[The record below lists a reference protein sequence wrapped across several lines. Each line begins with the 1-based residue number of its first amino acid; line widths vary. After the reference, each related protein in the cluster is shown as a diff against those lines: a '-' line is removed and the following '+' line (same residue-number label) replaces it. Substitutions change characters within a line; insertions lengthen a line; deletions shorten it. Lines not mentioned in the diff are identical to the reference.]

1 MKHSKILILLALLC
15 SVLPAAAA
23 PKDDLRQVQRAIGES
38 NRKLQQQ
45 QSEQRQLQSNI
56 RQTQSELDTVRRELD
71 RLTRSRQTAWREL
84 QAMQAKLDSL
94 QTRIQNTQ
102 AQAARLLNS
111 RYRNQQPNAVTL
123 FLQNADP
130 QQKGRHLEYLR
141 HLNQANA
148 QALTQLQHN
157 RQELKQQQDS
167 INEQLKRLDALKRQ
181 QQTTAARLGRQQ
193 QQQQRQQQSLEQDI
207 SRETAKLQ
215 TLRQNESRLNGLIA
229 SLSRRSA
236 QRQEAERQ
244 RRAQILRQRRQQQA
258 QQAQN
263 GNKPTPRQQRLPE
276 SEHNGSNQSDL
287 RPNETRH
294 TPPEQPDTPNR
305 NTLTAEDLA
314 LEAPEAQEPQS
325 HGFSRM
331 QGRLQRPASGSI
343 SGRFGQA
350 RPGGGT
356 WKGLFISTPPTAV
369 RSIAEGEVAYAAP
382 LQGYGNTVI
391 IDHGDG
397 YLSIYTGL
405 SQISAGTGS
414 RVSARQTIGRS
425 GSLPDGENGLYFEIR
440 YRNQAMNPASW
451 VN

>member
-1 MKHSKILILLALLC
+1 MKHSKILILFALLC
-15 SVLPAAAA
+15 SALPAVAA

-111 RYRNQQPNAVTL
+111 RYRNHQPNAVTL

-148 QALTQLQHN
+148 QALSQLQHN

-229 SLSRRSA
+229 RLSRRSA

-244 RRAQILRQRRQQQA
+244 RRAQALRQRRQQQA

-263 GNKPTPRQQRLPE
+263 GNQPTPRPHRLPE
-276 SEHNGSNQSDL
+276 SE
-287 RPNETRH
+287 RNEARQH
-294 TPPEQPDTPNR
+294 DTPTPENTNR

-314 LEAPEAQEPQS
+314 LESPETQEPQS
-325 HGFSRM
+325 QGFSRM

-343 SGRFGQA
+343 NGRFGQA

-391 IDHGDG
+391 VDHGSG

-405 SQISAGTGS
+405 SQISAGAGS

>member
-1 MKHSKILILLALLC
+1 MKHSKILIFLALLC
-15 SVLPAAAA
+15 SALPAAAA
-23 PKDDLRQVQRAIGES
+23 PKDDLRQVQHAIGES

-148 QALTQLQHN
+148 QALSQLQRN

-236 QRQEAERQ
+236 QRQEAERL
-244 RRAQILRQRRQQQA
+244 RRAQALRQRRQQQA

-263 GNKPTPRQQRLPE
+263 GNPPAPRLHRLPE
-276 SEHNGSNQSDL
+276 SE
-287 RPNETRH
+287 RNEARQH
-294 TPPEQPDTPNR
+294 DTPTPENPNR

-314 LEAPEAQEPQS
+314 LEAPEVQEPQS
-325 HGFSRM
+325 QGFSRM

-391 IDHGDG
+391 VDHGSG

-405 SQISAGTGS
+405 SQISAGAGS

>member
-157 RQELKQQQDS
+157 RQELKQQQDR
-167 INEQLKRLDALKRQ
+167 INEQLKRLDALK
-181 QQTTAARLGRQQ
+181 
-193 QQQQRQQQSLEQDI
+193 RQQQSLEQDI

-244 RRAQILRQRRQQQA
+244 RRAQALRQHRQQQA

-263 GNKPTPRQQRLPE
+263 GNQPAPRPHRPPE
-276 SEHNGSNQSDL
+276 SE
-287 RPNETRH
+287 RNEARQH
-294 TPPEQPDTPNR
+294 DTPTPENPNR

-325 HGFSRM
+325 QGFSRM
-331 QGRLQRPASGSI
+331 HGRLQRPASGSI

-391 IDHGDG
+391 VDHGSG

-405 SQISAGTGS
+405 SQISAGAGS

>member
-1 MKHSKILILLALLC
+1 MNPSKILILLALLC
-15 SVLPAAAA
+15 SVLPTAAA

-258 QQAQN
+258 QN
-263 GNKPTPRQQRLPE
+263 GNKPTPRPQRLPE
-276 SEHNGSNQSDL
+276 SE
-287 RPNETRH
+287 RNEVRQHDTT
-294 TPPEQPDTPNR
+294 TPENPNR

-314 LEAPEAQEPQS
+314 LEAPEAQEPQN

-391 IDHGDG
+391 VDHGSG

-405 SQISAGTGS
+405 SQISAGAGS

>member
-15 SVLPAAAA
+15 STLPAAAA

-141 HLNQANA
+141 HLNQANT

-181 QQTTAARLGRQQ
+181 QQTAAARLGRQQ

-244 RRAQILRQRRQQQA
+244 RRAQALRQRRQQQA

-276 SEHNGSNQSDL
+276 SE
-287 RPNETRH
+287 RNEVRQH
-294 TPPEQPDTPNR
+294 DTPIPENPNR

-314 LEAPEAQEPQS
+314 LEAPEVQEPQS
-325 HGFSRM
+325 QGFSRM

-391 IDHGDG
+391 VDHGSG

-405 SQISAGTGS
+405 SQISAGAGS

>member
-15 SVLPAAAA
+15 SAMPAAAA

-244 RRAQILRQRRQQQA
+244 RRAQALRQRRQQQA

-263 GNKPTPRQQRLPE
+263 GNKPAPRPQRLPE
-276 SEHNGSNQSDL
+276 SE
-287 RPNETRH
+287 RNEARQH
-294 TPPEQPDTPNR
+294 DTPTPENPNR

-391 IDHGDG
+391 VDHGSG

-405 SQISAGTGS
+405 SQISAGAGS

>member
-1 MKHSKILILLALLC
+1 MKPSKILILLTLLC
-15 SVLPAAAA
+15 SALPAAAA

-263 GNKPTPRQQRLPE
+263 SNKPAPRSQRLPE
-276 SEHNGSNQSDL
+276 NEHNGSNPSDL
-287 RPNETRH
+287 RPNET
-294 TPPEQPDTPNR
+294 PPPPPQQPGPPHPQNPPAQDHARKT
-305 NTLTAEDLA
+305 
-314 LEAPEAQEPQS
+314 PEAQEPQS

-331 QGRLQRPASGSI
+331 QGRLQRPAGGSI

-405 SQISAGTGS
+405 SQISAGAGS

>member
-15 SVLPAAAA
+15 STLPAAAA

-141 HLNQANA
+141 HLNQANT

-244 RRAQILRQRRQQQA
+244 RRAQALRQRRQQQA

-276 SEHNGSNQSDL
+276 SE
-287 RPNETRH
+287 RNEVRQH
-294 TPPEQPDTPNR
+294 DTPIPENPNR

-314 LEAPEAQEPQS
+314 LEAPEVQEPQS
-325 HGFSRM
+325 QGFSRM

-391 IDHGDG
+391 VDHGSG

-405 SQISAGTGS
+405 SQISAGAGS

>member
-15 SVLPAAAA
+15 SALPAAAA

-148 QALTQLQHN
+148 EALTQLQHN

-244 RRAQILRQRRQQQA
+244 RRAQAMRQRRQQQA

-276 SEHNGSNQSDL
+276 SE
-287 RPNETRH
+287 RNEARQH
-294 TPPEQPDTPNR
+294 DTPTPENPNR

-314 LEAPEAQEPQS
+314 LEAPEAQEPQN

-391 IDHGDG
+391 IDHGSG

-405 SQISAGTGS
+405 SQISAGAGS

>member
-1 MKHSKILILLALLC
+1 MKHKILILLALLC
-15 SVLPAAAA
+15 SALPAAAA

-244 RRAQILRQRRQQQA
+244 RRAQALRQRRQQQA

-263 GNKPTPRQQRLPE
+263 GNPPAPRSQRLPE
-276 SEHNGSNQSDL
+276 SE
-287 RPNETRH
+287 RNEARQH
-294 TPPEQPDTPNR
+294 D
-305 NTLTAEDLA
+305 TLTAEDLA
-314 LEAPEAQEPQS
+314 LEAPEVQEPQS
-325 HGFSRM
+325 QGFSRM

-405 SQISAGTGS
+405 SQISAGAGS

>member
-148 QALTQLQHN
+148 QALSQLQHN

-244 RRAQILRQRRQQQA
+244 RRAQALRQRRQQQA

-263 GNKPTPRQQRLPE
+263 GNQPAPRPHRPPE
-276 SEHNGSNQSDL
+276 SERSEPRQNERNEARQHN
-287 RPNETRH
+287 
-294 TPPEQPDTPNR
+294 TPTPENPNR

-314 LEAPEAQEPQS
+314 LEAPEVQEPQS
-325 HGFSRM
+325 QGFSRM

-356 WKGLFISTPPTAV
+356 WKGLFISPPPTAV

-391 IDHGDG
+391 VDHGSG

-405 SQISAGTGS
+405 SQISAGAGS

>member
-15 SVLPAAAA
+15 SALPAAAA

-244 RRAQILRQRRQQQA
+244 RRAQALRQRRQQQV

-263 GNKPTPRQQRLPE
+263 GNKPAPRPQRLPE
-276 SEHNGSNQSDL
+276 SE
-287 RPNETRH
+287 RNEARQH
-294 TPPEQPDTPNR
+294 DTPTPENPNR
-305 NTLTAEDLA
+305 NTLTAEDLT

-391 IDHGDG
+391 IDHGSG

-405 SQISAGTGS
+405 SQISASAGS

-440 YRNQAMNPASW
+440 YRNQAMNPTSW

>member
-15 SVLPAAAA
+15 SALPAAAA

-56 RQTQSELDTVRRELD
+56 RQTQNELDTVRRELD

-148 QALTQLQHN
+148 QALSQLQHN

-229 SLSRRSA
+229 NLSRRSA

-244 RRAQILRQRRQQQA
+244 RRAQALRQRRQQQA

-263 GNKPTPRQQRLPE
+263 GNQPAPRSQRLPE
-276 SEHNGSNQSDL
+276 SE
-287 RPNETRH
+287 RNEASQH
-294 TPPEQPDTPNR
+294 DTPTPENPNC

-314 LEAPEAQEPQS
+314 LEAPEVQEPQS
-325 HGFSRM
+325 QGFSRM

-391 IDHGDG
+391 IDHGSG

-405 SQISAGTGS
+405 SQISAGAGS

>member
-1 MKHSKILILLALLC
+1 MKHSQILILLALLC
-15 SVLPAAAA
+15 SALPAVAA

-148 QALTQLQHN
+148 QALSQLQHN

-244 RRAQILRQRRQQQA
+244 RRAQALRQRRQQQA

-263 GNKPTPRQQRLPE
+263 GNPPTPRPHRLPE
-276 SEHNGSNQSDL
+276 SE
-287 RPNETRH
+287 RNEARQH
-294 TPPEQPDTPNR
+294 DTPTPENPNR

-314 LEAPEAQEPQS
+314 LEAPEVQEPQS
-325 HGFSRM
+325 QGFSRM

-391 IDHGDG
+391 VDHGSG

-405 SQISAGTGS
+405 SQISAGAGS

>member
-71 RLTRSRQTAWREL
+71 RLTRNRQTAWREL
-84 QAMQAKLDSL
+84 QAMQTKLDSL

-111 RYRNQQPNAVTL
+111 RYRNHQPNAVTL

-148 QALTQLQHN
+148 QALSQLQHN

-167 INEQLKRLDALKRQ
+167 INEQLKRLDTLKRQ

-215 TLRQNESRLNGLIA
+215 TLRQNESRLNSLIA

-258 QQAQN
+258 QN
-263 GNKPTPRQQRLPE
+263 SNKPAPRSQRLPE
-276 SEHNGSNQSDL
+276 NEHNGSNPSDL
-287 RPNETRH
+287 RPNETRPA
-294 TPPEQPDTPNR
+294 PPEQPDTPNR

-331 QGRLQRPASGSI
+331 QGRLQRPAGGSI

-391 IDHGDG
+391 IDHGSG

>member
-148 QALTQLQHN
+148 QALSQLQHN

-229 SLSRRSA
+229 NLSRRSA

-244 RRAQILRQRRQQQA
+244 RRQQQA

-263 GNKPTPRQQRLPE
+263 GNPPAPRPHRLPE
-276 SEHNGSNQSDL
+276 SE
-287 RPNETRH
+287 RNEARQH
-294 TPPEQPDTPNR
+294 DTPTPENPNR

-314 LEAPEAQEPQS
+314 LEAPEVQEVQEPQS
-325 HGFSRM
+325 QGFSRM

-391 IDHGDG
+391 IDHGSG

-405 SQISAGTGS
+405 SQISAGAGS

>member
-15 SVLPAAAA
+15 SALPAAAA

-244 RRAQILRQRRQQQA
+244 RRAQALRQRRQQQA

-276 SEHNGSNQSDL
+276 SE
-287 RPNETRH
+287 RNEARQH
-294 TPPEQPDTPNR
+294 DTPTPENPNR

-382 LQGYGNTVI
+382 LQGYGNTI
-391 IDHGDG
+391 IVDHGSG

-405 SQISAGTGS
+405 SQISAGAGS

>member
-15 SVLPAAAA
+15 STLPAAAA

-148 QALTQLQHN
+148 QALTQLHHN

-181 QQTTAARLGRQQ
+181 QKSTASRLGRQQ
-193 QQQQRQQQSLEQDI
+193 HQEQRQQQSLEQDI

-236 QRQEAERQ
+236 QRQEAEHQ
-244 RRAQILRQRRQQQA
+244 RRAQALRQRRQQQA

-263 GNKPTPRQQRLPE
+263 SNKPTPRPQRLPE
-276 SEHNGSNQSDL
+276 SE
-287 RPNETRH
+287 RNEARQH
-294 TPPEQPDTPNR
+294 DTPTPENPNR

-391 IDHGDG
+391 VDHGSG

-405 SQISAGTGS
+405 SQISAGAGS

>member
-1 MKHSKILILLALLC
+1 MKHKILILLALLC
-15 SVLPAAAA
+15 SILPAAAA

-148 QALTQLQHN
+148 QALSQLQHN

-244 RRAQILRQRRQQQA
+244 RRAQALRQRRQQQA
-258 QQAQN
+258 QQAPN
-263 GNKPTPRQQRLPE
+263 GNKPTPRQHRLPE
-276 SEHNGSNQSDL
+276 SE
-287 RPNETRH
+287 RNEARQH
-294 TPPEQPDTPNR
+294 DTPTPENPNR

-391 IDHGDG
+391 VDHGSG

-405 SQISAGTGS
+405 SQISAGAGS

-440 YRNQAMNPASW
+440 YRNQAMNPTSW

>member
-94 QTRIQNTQ
+94 QTRIQSTQ

-111 RYRNQQPNAVTL
+111 RYRNHQPNAVTL

-148 QALTQLQHN
+148 QALSQLQHN

-167 INEQLKRLDALKRQ
+167 INEQLKRLDTLKRQ

-236 QRQEAERQ
+236 QRQETERQ
-244 RRAQILRQRRQQQA
+244 RRAQALRQRRQQQA

-263 GNKPTPRQQRLPE
+263 SNKPAPRSQRLPE
-276 SEHNGSNQSDL
+276 NEHNGSNPSDL
-287 RPNETRH
+287 RPNETRPA
-294 TPPEQPDTPNR
+294 PPEQPDTPNR

-314 LEAPEAQEPQS
+314 LKAPEAQEPQS

-331 QGRLQRPASGSI
+331 QGRLQRPAGGSI

-405 SQISAGTGS
+405 SQISAGAGS

>member
-15 SVLPAAAA
+15 SALPAAAA

-148 QALTQLQHN
+148 QALSQLQHN

-244 RRAQILRQRRQQQA
+244 RRAQAMRQRRQQQA

-276 SEHNGSNQSDL
+276 SE
-287 RPNETRH
+287 RNEARQH
-294 TPPEQPDTPNR
+294 DTPTPENPNR

-314 LEAPEAQEPQS
+314 LEAPEAQEPQN

-391 IDHGDG
+391 IDHGSG

-405 SQISAGTGS
+405 SQISAGAGS

>member
-71 RLTRSRQTAWREL
+71 HLTRSRQTAWREL

-236 QRQEAERQ
+236 QRQEAEHQ
-244 RRAQILRQRRQQQA
+244 RRAQALCQRRQQQA

-263 GNKPTPRQQRLPE
+263 GNKPAPRPQRLPE
-276 SEHNGSNQSDL
+276 SE
-287 RPNETRH
+287 RNEARQH
-294 TPPEQPDTPNR
+294 DTPTPENPNR

-391 IDHGDG
+391 VDHGSG

-405 SQISAGTGS
+405 SQISAGAGS

>member
-1 MKHSKILILLALLC
+1 MKHSQILILLALLC
-15 SVLPAAAA
+15 SALPAVAA

-244 RRAQILRQRRQQQA
+244 RRAQALRQRRQQQA
-258 QQAQN
+258 QN
-263 GNKPTPRQQRLPE
+263 SNKPAPRPRRLPE
-276 SEHNGSNQSDL
+276 NEHNGSNQSDL
-287 RPNETRH
+287 RPNETRPA
-294 TPPEQPDTPNR
+294 PPEQPDTPNR

-314 LEAPEAQEPQS
+314 LEAPEAQEPQN

-391 IDHGDG
+391 VDHGSG

-405 SQISAGTGS
+405 SQISAGAGS

>member
-1 MKHSKILILLALLC
+1 MKHSQILILLALLC
-15 SVLPAAAA
+15 SALPAVAA

-94 QTRIQNTQ
+94 QTRIQSTQ

-141 HLNQANA
+141 HLNQANT
-148 QALTQLQHN
+148 QALSQLQHN

-236 QRQEAERQ
+236 QRQETERQ
-244 RRAQILRQRRQQQA
+244 RRAQALRQRRQQQA

-263 GNKPTPRQQRLPE
+263 GNKPTPRPQRLPE
-276 SEHNGSNQSDL
+276 SE
-287 RPNETRH
+287 RNEARQH
-294 TPPEQPDTPNR
+294 DTPTPENPNR

-343 SGRFGQA
+343 SGRFGQV

-391 IDHGDG
+391 VDHGSG

-405 SQISAGTGS
+405 SQISAGAGS

>member
-1 MKHSKILILLALLC
+1 MKHSQILILFALLC
-15 SVLPAAAA
+15 SALPAASA

-258 QQAQN
+258 QQAPN
-263 GNKPTPRQQRLPE
+263 GNKPTPRPHRLPE
-276 SEHNGSNQSDL
+276 SE
-287 RPNETRH
+287 RNEARQH
-294 TPPEQPDTPNR
+294 DTPTPENTNR

-314 LEAPEAQEPQS
+314 LESPETQEPQS
-325 HGFSRM
+325 QGFSRM

-391 IDHGDG
+391 VDHGSG

-405 SQISAGTGS
+405 SQISAGAGS

-425 GSLPDGENGLYFEIR
+425 GSLPYGENGLYFEIR

>member
-56 RQTQSELDTVRRELD
+56 RQTQSELDTLRRELD

-94 QTRIQNTQ
+94 QTRIQSTQ

-111 RYRNQQPNAVTL
+111 RYRNHQPNAVTL

-148 QALTQLQHN
+148 QALSQLQHN

-167 INEQLKRLDALKRQ
+167 INEQLKRLDTLKRQ

-193 QQQQRQQQSLEQDI
+193 QQQQRQEQSLEQDI

-236 QRQEAERQ
+236 QRQETERQ
-244 RRAQILRQRRQQQA
+244 RRAQALRQRRQQQA
-258 QQAQN
+258 QN
-263 GNKPTPRQQRLPE
+263 GNQPAPRQQRLPE
-276 SEHNGSNQSDL
+276 SE
-287 RPNETRH
+287 RNEARQH
-294 TPPEQPDTPNR
+294 DTPTPENPNR

-314 LEAPEAQEPQS
+314 LEAPEVQEPQS
-325 HGFSRM
+325 QGFSRM

-391 IDHGDG
+391 VDHGSG

-405 SQISAGTGS
+405 SQISAGAGS

>member
-94 QTRIQNTQ
+94 QTRIQSTQ

-148 QALTQLQHN
+148 QALSQLQHN

-167 INEQLKRLDALKRQ
+167 INEQLKRLDTLKRQ

-193 QQQQRQQQSLEQDI
+193 QQQQRQEQSLEQDI
-207 SRETAKLQ
+207 SRETTKLQ

-236 QRQEAERQ
+236 QRQETERQ
-244 RRAQILRQRRQQQA
+244 RRAQALRQRRQQQA
-258 QQAQN
+258 QN
-263 GNKPTPRQQRLPE
+263 GNQPAPRQQRLPE
-276 SEHNGSNQSDL
+276 SE
-287 RPNETRH
+287 RNEARQH
-294 TPPEQPDTPNR
+294 DTPTPENPNR

-314 LEAPEAQEPQS
+314 LEAPEVQEPQS
-325 HGFSRM
+325 QGFSRM

-391 IDHGDG
+391 VDHGSG

-405 SQISAGTGS
+405 SQISAGAGS

>member
-148 QALTQLQHN
+148 QALSQLQHN

-244 RRAQILRQRRQQQA
+244 RRAQALRQRRQQQA

-263 GNKPTPRQQRLPE
+263 GNKPAPRPQRLPE
-276 SEHNGSNQSDL
+276 SE
-287 RPNETRH
+287 RNEARQH
-294 TPPEQPDTPNR
+294 DTPTPENPNR

-391 IDHGDG
+391 VDHGSG

-405 SQISAGTGS
+405 SQISAGAGS

>member
-15 SVLPAAAA
+15 SALPAAAA

-94 QTRIQNTQ
+94 QTRIQSTQ

-111 RYRNQQPNAVTL
+111 RYRNHQPNAVTL

-148 QALTQLQHN
+148 QALSQLQHN

-193 QQQQRQQQSLEQDI
+193 QQQQRQEQSLEQDI
-207 SRETAKLQ
+207 SRETTKLQ

-236 QRQEAERQ
+236 QRQETERQ
-244 RRAQILRQRRQQQA
+244 RRAQALRQRRQQQA

-263 GNKPTPRQQRLPE
+263 GNPPTPRPHRLPE
-276 SEHNGSNQSDL
+276 SE
-287 RPNETRH
+287 RNEARQH
-294 TPPEQPDTPNR
+294 DTPTPENTNR

-314 LEAPEAQEPQS
+314 LEAPETQEPQRQ
-325 HGFSRM
+325 GFSRM
-331 QGRLQRPASGSI
+331 QGRP
-343 SGRFGQA
+343 
-350 RPGGGT
+350 

-391 IDHGDG
+391 VDHGSG

-405 SQISAGTGS
+405 SQISAGAGS
-414 RVSARQTIGRS
+414 RVSASQTIGRS

>member
-1 MKHSKILILLALLC
+1 MKHSQILILLTLLC
-15 SVLPAAAA
+15 SALPAVAA

-148 QALTQLQHN
+148 QALSQLQHN

-167 INEQLKRLDALKRQ
+167 INEQLKRLDTLKRQ

-244 RRAQILRQRRQQQA
+244 RRAQALRQRRQQQA

-263 GNKPTPRQQRLPE
+263 GNKPAPRPQRLPE
-276 SEHNGSNQSDL
+276 SE
-287 RPNETRH
+287 RNEARQH
-294 TPPEQPDTPNR
+294 DTPTPENPNR

-391 IDHGDG
+391 VDHGSG

-405 SQISAGTGS
+405 SQISAGAGS

>member
-1 MKHSKILILLALLC
+1 MKHKILILLALLC
-15 SVLPAAAA
+15 SILPAAAA

-111 RYRNQQPNAVTL
+111 RYRNHQPNAVTL

-148 QALTQLQHN
+148 QALSQLQHN

-244 RRAQILRQRRQQQA
+244 RRAQALRQRRQQQA
-258 QQAQN
+258 QN
-263 GNKPTPRQQRLPE
+263 GNQPTPRPHKLPE
-276 SEHNGSNQSDL
+276 SE
-287 RPNETRH
+287 RNEARQH
-294 TPPEQPDTPNR
+294 DTPTPENPNR

-314 LEAPEAQEPQS
+314 LEASEAQEPQS

-331 QGRLQRPASGSI
+331 QGRLQRPASGNI

-391 IDHGDG
+391 VDHGSG

-405 SQISAGTGS
+405 SQISAGAGS
-414 RVSARQTIGRS
+414 RVSPRQTIGRS

-440 YRNQAMNPASW
+440 YRNQAMNPTSW

>member
-15 SVLPAAAA
+15 STLPAAAA

-148 QALTQLQHN
+148 QALSQLQHN

-193 QQQQRQQQSLEQDI
+193 QQQQRQQQNLEQDI
-207 SRETAKLQ
+207 SRETAKLH

-244 RRAQILRQRRQQQA
+244 RRAQALRQRRQQQA

-263 GNKPTPRQQRLPE
+263 GNQPAPRSQRLPE
-276 SEHNGSNQSDL
+276 SE
-287 RPNETRH
+287 RNEARQH
-294 TPPEQPDTPNR
+294 DTPTPENPNR

-314 LEAPEAQEPQS
+314 LEAPEVQGVQEPQS
-325 HGFSRM
+325 QGFSRM

-350 RPGGGT
+350 RPSGGT

-391 IDHGDG
+391 VDHGSG

-405 SQISAGTGS
+405 SQISAGAGS

>member
-15 SVLPAAAA
+15 SALPAAAA

-207 SRETAKLQ
+207 SHETAKLQ
-215 TLRQNESRLNGLIA
+215 TLHQNESRLNGLIA

-263 GNKPTPRQQRLPE
+263 GNKSAPRSQRLPE
-276 SEHNGSNQSDL
+276 NEHNGSNQSDL
-287 RPNETRH
+287 RPNETRP
-294 TPPEQPDTPNR
+294 TPTEQPDTPNR
-305 NTLTAEDLA
+305 NTLTAEDHDHQA
-314 LEAPEAQEPQS
+314 PQS
-325 HGFSRM
+325 PE
-331 QGRLQRPASGSI
+331 Q
-343 SGRFGQA
+343 
-350 RPGGGT
+350 
-356 WKGLFISTPPTAV
+356 
-369 RSIAEGEVAYAAP
+369 
-382 LQGYGNTVI
+382 
-391 IDHGDG
+391 
-397 YLSIYTGL
+397 
-405 SQISAGTGS
+405 
-414 RVSARQTIGRS
+414 
-425 GSLPDGENGLYFEIR
+425 
-440 YRNQAMNPASW
+440 
-451 VN
+451 

>member
-15 SVLPAAAA
+15 SALPAAAA

-56 RQTQSELDTVRRELD
+56 RQTQNELDTVRRELD

-130 QQKGRHLEYLR
+130 QQKGRHIEYLR

-236 QRQEAERQ
+236 QRQETERQ
-244 RRAQILRQRRQQQA
+244 RRAQALRQRRQQQA

-263 GNKPTPRQQRLPE
+263 GNKPIPRPQRLPE
-276 SEHNGSNQSDL
+276 SE
-287 RPNETRH
+287 RNEARQHDTSI
-294 TPPEQPDTPNR
+294 PENPNR

-391 IDHGDG
+391 VDHGSG

-405 SQISAGTGS
+405 SQISAGAGS

>member
-94 QTRIQNTQ
+94 QTRIQSTQ

-111 RYRNQQPNAVTL
+111 RYRNHQPNAVTL

-148 QALTQLQHN
+148 QALSQLQHN

-167 INEQLKRLDALKRQ
+167 INEQLKRLDTLKRQ

-193 QQQQRQQQSLEQDI
+193 QQQQRQEQSLEQDI
-207 SRETAKLQ
+207 SRETTKLQ

-236 QRQEAERQ
+236 QRQETERQ
-244 RRAQILRQRRQQQA
+244 RRAQALRQRRQQQA
-258 QQAQN
+258 QN
-263 GNKPTPRQQRLPE
+263 GNQPAPRQQRLPE
-276 SEHNGSNQSDL
+276 SE
-287 RPNETRH
+287 RNEARQH
-294 TPPEQPDTPNR
+294 DTPTPENPNR

-314 LEAPEAQEPQS
+314 LEAPEVQEPQS
-325 HGFSRM
+325 QGFSRM

-391 IDHGDG
+391 VDHGSG

-405 SQISAGTGS
+405 SQISAGAGS